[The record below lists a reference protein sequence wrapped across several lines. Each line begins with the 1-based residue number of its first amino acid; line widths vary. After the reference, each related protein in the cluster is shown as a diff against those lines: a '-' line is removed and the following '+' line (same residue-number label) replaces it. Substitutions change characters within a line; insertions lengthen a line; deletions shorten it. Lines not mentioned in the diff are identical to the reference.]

1 MLAVGARDATDVFV
15 LARRCESGS
24 IFSLRYPDSAAFV
37 VTVVAP
43 GIDRP
48 MQFQRA
54 HVSIVRSIRH
64 VSLVR
69 DWHRAR
75 GTRDL
80 PQFTDFVP
88 NERAGDLPDLSINE
102 IKREGG
108 KLAYLCRH
116 AGPRLEQVHDA
127 KMSSRLLSECLDPC
141 MAEAVKPIWD
151 ACVWTKLPVY
161 CIIPVSDRN
170 GCPVTVE
177 QIFLPYAHRGNGAD
191 VMVAALHA
199 CSTEGRFVH
208 HGLLRNHAKAPLHW
222 AVIIDPAV
230 AAAPGPVSDATVVL
244 DDEVSSATR

>member
-1 MLAVGARDATDVFV
+1 
-15 LARRCESGS
+15 
-24 IFSLRYPDSAAFV
+24 
-37 VTVVAP
+37 
-43 GIDRP
+43 

-69 DWHRAR
+69 DWYRAR
-75 GTRDL
+75 GTREL
-80 PQFTDFVP
+80 PEFSDFVP

-102 IKREGG
+102 VRREGG

-116 AGPRLEQVHDA
+116 AGSRLEQVLDA

-141 MAEAVKPIWD
+141 MAAAAKPIWD

-161 CIIPVSDRN
+161 CIIAVSDRD

-177 QIFLPYAHRGNGAD
+177 QIFLPYARRGNNAD

-222 AVIIDPAV
+222 AVVVDPAV
-230 AAAPGPVSDATVVL
+230 AAAPGPASDTTVVL